1 MLSPYV
7 PGDVDTR
14 QLPRILCLHG
24 GGTNAKIFQ
33 TQCRV
38 ISRRLA
44 TEFRLCFAEAPFES
58 LPGPDVLSVYR
69 DCGPFKAWIRPPMSV
84 QESDSEA
91 VMATIIRTVEGDDAE
106 GGCGSWV
113 GVLGFSQGA
122 KVAASLLFH
131 QQQNLGFGEMVF
143 GRDLNFG
150 LLHAGRG
157 PFLSFASSRYGHNV
171 ELSDLLSI
179 PTIHV
184 HGLQDPGLDLHR
196 NLLEQFCDR
205 SMSQLVEWAGPHRLP
220 IKTADVEAVV
230 QEIFALRS
238 TWEKIIRPS
247 VRETRVDSAMDISF
261 VKG

>member
-7 PGDVDTR
+7 PEDVDTR

-44 TEFRLCFAEAPFES
+44 SDFRLCFAEAPFES

-69 DCGPFKAWIRPPMSV
+69 DCGPFKAWIRPPMTA

-91 VMATIIRTVEGDDAE
+91 VMQTIIHDAQ
-106 GGCGSWV
+106 GGCGPWV
-113 GVLGFSQGA
+113 GILGFSQGA

-131 QQQNLGFGEMVF
+131 QQQNPGFGEEVF

-150 LLHAGRG
+150 SLHAGRG
-157 PFLSFASSRYGHNV
+157 PFLSFASSRYGHKF
-171 ELSDLLSI
+171 EPMDLLNI

-184 HGLQDPGLDLHR
+184 HGLQDPGLVLHR
-196 NLLEQFCDR
+196 NLLEQFCER
-205 SMSQLVEWAGPHRLP
+205 SVTRLVEWAGPHRLP

-230 QEIFALRS
+230 REIFALKS
-238 TWEKIIRPS
+238 TWERFIRPS
-247 VRETRVDSAMDISF
+247 VRGTRVDSAFDIS
-261 VKG
+261 VIKE